1 MKLPIITRPI
11 AAAEFDS
18 AYRWYEQQ
26 RLGLGEEF
34 LETAGNLVRLIADHP
49 DRFPIIH
56 RDIRRAVLRRF
67 PYSIFYR
74 VKAGHIIVIACFHSK
89 RNPKAWMSRR

>member
-1 MKLPIITRPI
+1 MKLPIVTRPV
-11 AAAEFDS
+11 AAGEFQS
-18 AYRWYEQQ
+18 AYRWYENQ

-34 LETAGNLVRLIADHP
+34 LQAASDLVGLIAEHSE
-49 DRFPIIH
+49 RFPIAH

-74 VKAGHIIVIACFHSK
+74 LKAGHVIVVACFHSK
-89 RNPKAWMSRR
+89 RNPREWMLRR